1 MWPNESAV
9 VSKKPNKGITKV
21 QEWKQRKTGELSMQG
36 QHAILNATKS
46 ELNGKEMSSEQ
57 ETFLETLSTE
67 EEKTKKRRGK
77 KWKDKLYLHNL
88 TTICF

>member
-46 ELNGKEMSSEQ
+46 ELNGKEMSSE
-57 ETFLETLSTE
+57 
-67 EEKTKKRRGK
+67 
-77 KWKDKLYLHNL
+77 
-88 TTICF
+88 